1 MGNFRVQVIDESGNF
16 LRQLSFLSTSE
27 QVFHQRDSLYGI
39 HASRLRDYAAIN
51 LSLPSLAGPSM
62 ANDYALAAILHPSS
76 VAYARIMALNAE
88 WRAHRSQCH
97 HPFALA
103 YALPEKDLVVID
115 RENAKVF
122 GYNTDGSR
130 ANWMKLSQAET
141 SAVSSVFSCLKLV
154 VPEISC
160 KQSNK
165 ATGLSYAERLFISD
179 PVSHRIAIFDL
190 KSSNFLH
197 YIGASSYGDQLECS
211 NGFLPGELHSPHSLS
226 YFTHFG
232 PEGDPSVCLI
242 VCDSGNHSISLFD
255 SSTGE
260 FRNRI
265 GKGFGHLE
273 GYFDSPSSIDVLENQ
288 QLFVCDQRNH
298 RIQIFDLHNR
308 NFIRAFGRLGT
319 GPGEFSF
326 PGGIAVCAALPE
338 VPKSYFG
345 GHRKAKVVVSDT
357 GNNRLQI
364 LTLEGKW
371 QMTIDVSMTP
381 FPEPLE
387 PMGICIHPR
396 SGYFLVAEPA
406 NKSIVVFKN
415 DGSYV
420 TCFGGNMEPENQ
432 FQRPVSVIIAPMGSL
447 SGPAQVLIVDT
458 IRCDVCTF
466 DIYGGSQ

>member
-1 MGNFRVQVIDESGNF
+1 MGNFRVQIIDESGHF

-27 QVFHQRDSLYGI
+27 QVIYQRDSLYRI
-39 HASRLRDYAAIN
+39 QASRLREFAAIN
-51 LSLPSLAGPSM
+51 LPLPCLAGPSM
-62 ANDYALAAILHPSS
+62 ANDYALAAVRHPSN
-76 VAYARIMALNAE
+76 AQYARIMALNAE

-103 YALPEKDLVVID
+103 YASPEKDLVVID
-115 RENAKVF
+115 RENSKVF
-122 GYNTDGSR
+122 GYNADGSR
-130 ANWMKLSQAET
+130 ANWMQLSQAET
-141 SAVSSVFSCLKLV
+141 SAVSSVFSCLKLL
-154 VPEISC
+154 VPVKSSKQPNEATDIS
-160 KQSNK
+160 
-165 ATGLSYAERLFISD
+165 YVERIFISD
-179 PVSHRIAIFDL
+179 PVSHRIAVFDF
-190 KSSNFLH
+190 KSCSFLS
-197 YIGASSYGDQLECS
+197 YIGASSYGDQLKCS
-211 NGFLPGELHSPHSLS
+211 NGFLPGELHSPHALS
-226 YFTHFG
+226 YFTHAG
-232 PEGDPSVCLI
+232 PEHDPSVSLI
-242 VCDSGNHSISLFD
+242 VCDSGNHSISIFD
-255 SSTGE
+255 ASTGE

-273 GYFDSPSSIDVLENQ
+273 GYFDSPSSIDVLENR

-298 RIQIFDLHNR
+298 RIQVFDLQNG

-319 GPGEFSF
+319 EAGQFSF
-326 PGGIAVCAALPE
+326 PSGIAVCAALPDA
-338 VPKSYFG
+338 PNCYFG

-357 GNNRLQI
+357 ANNRLQI

-387 PMGICIHPR
+387 PMGICTHPR

-415 DGSYV
+415 DGNYV

-432 FQRPVSVIIAPMGSL
+432 FQRPVSVVITPMS
-447 SGPAQVLIVDT
+447 SFEGPAQVLVVDT

-466 DIYGGSQ
+466 DVYGGT